1 MADHIRVE
9 VLSEDDAQ
17 NREAIRSILG
27 MDDDTDD
34 ADFDAAAP
42 DVDERIE
49 AYRAVIQQ
57 RLLAR
62 TAEAWVET
70 FLEAGVPAT
79 LVNFPE
85 EMADDPQVEAMELM
99 SVLVHPLTGPQRV
112 VGPIVRMSV
121 TPTAASGPAPLLAA
135 HTRAILEECGLSDDE
150 IDSLV
155 EGGVVTEPG

>member
-1 MADHIRVE
+1 M
-9 VLSEDDAQ
+9 
-17 NREAIRSILG
+17 
-27 MDDDTDD
+27 
-34 ADFDAAAP
+34 
-42 DVDERIE
+42 
-49 AYRAVIQQ
+49 IQQ

-85 EMADDPQVEAMELM
+85 EMADDPQVEAMGLM
-99 SVLVHPLTGPQRV
+99 SALVHPLTGPQRV

-121 TPTAASGPAPLLAA
+121 TPTAALGPAPPLAA
-135 HTRAILEECGLSDDE
+135 HTRVILQQCGLSDEE

-155 EGGVVTEPG
+155 ETGVVTERA